1 MSGRTLSCQPAQS
14 LEPAERDTSVHPVDD
29 ARSPSFCMPDNASDI
44 VIERHPSSAPEPPGA
59 SEQK

>member
-1 MSGRTLSCQPAQS
+1 
-14 LEPAERDTSVHPVDD
+14 
-29 ARSPSFCMPDNASDI
+29 MPDNASDM

>member
-1 MSGRTLSCQPAQS
+1 
-14 LEPAERDTSVHPVDD
+14 
-29 ARSPSFCMPDNASDI
+29 MPDNASDI